1 MGPPRHN
8 MRISAA
14 LLVACVSV
22 VAAFPAP
29 TQNFTALP
37 GRNAFPGKV
46 TWGYYFLGNQP
57 YQSPK
62 TIIAQGVNYAC
73 ISFGNI
79 GSSGTFEFPGGGCAG
94 PDTEYCKGF
103 MKSNGTAEAPTGPAF
118 FQQLHDAGVTI
129 SITVG
134 GAGASVP
141 SAGSDPQVTL
151 SSFKSALETWG
162 IYQYVDGIDFDWE
175 NSGAEAAINNLAPA
189 FKNAGYVVTSRLR
202 GYESVMIPEEVEMVS
217 LSTA

>member
-1 MGPPRHN
+1 MGTPRHN

-14 LLVACVSV
+14 LLVACASV

-62 TIIAQGVNYAC
+62 TIIAQGVNYVC

-103 MKSNGTAEAPTGPAF
+103 MKSNLCIPWGCVHCAQFDVLLIGAN
-118 FQQLHDAGVTI
+118 QLCAYGI
-129 SITVG
+129 GIC
-134 GAGASVP
+134 
-141 SAGSDPQVTL
+141 L
-151 SSFKSALETWG
+151 SSEENTWSNNV
-162 IYQYVDGIDFDWE
+162 I
-175 NSGAEAAINNLAPA
+175 NS
-189 FKNAGYVVTSRLR
+189 KQDYTTSIV
-202 GYESVMIPEEVEMVS
+202 YKYTIFIP
-217 LSTA
+217 

>member
-1 MGPPRHN
+1 MGTDPRHN

-62 TIIAQGVNYAC
+62 TIIAQGVNYVC

-94 PDTEYCKGF
+94 PDTEYCEGSIISLQPSRRRD
-103 MKSNGTAEAPTGPAF
+103 MSSPLLPWLLSYTEAVATNGKRTT
-118 FQQLHDAGVTI
+118 T
-129 SITVG
+129 
-134 GAGASVP
+134 
-141 SAGSDPQVTL
+141 
-151 SSFKSALETWG
+151 
-162 IYQYVDGIDFDWE
+162 
-175 NSGAEAAINNLAPA
+175 N
-189 FKNAGYVVTSRLR
+189 
-202 GYESVMIPEEVEMVS
+202 
-217 LSTA
+217 